1 MNRFKVCDLEEA
13 KGYDDPNDYTDI
25 YDPWDSGITSFLVD
39 TKKGL
44 VVWADGGEPED
55 QTLGRNLYDFVI
67 LLNEV
72 SNESD

>member
-13 KGYDDPNDYTDI
+13 KKYNDPEDYTDI
-25 YDPWDSGITSFLVD
+25 YDPWDSDMRSYLVD
-39 TKKGL
+39 TKKGE
-44 VVWADGGEPED
+44 VVWSDGGEPED
-55 QTLGRNLYDFVI
+55 QSLGRDLYGLVQ